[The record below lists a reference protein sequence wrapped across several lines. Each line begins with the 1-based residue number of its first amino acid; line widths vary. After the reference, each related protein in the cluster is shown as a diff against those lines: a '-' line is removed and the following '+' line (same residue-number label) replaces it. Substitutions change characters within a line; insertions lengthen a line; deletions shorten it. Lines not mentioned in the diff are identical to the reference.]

1 MYKLKKLVADSYIP
15 LALIIPTIKGS
26 IMTSTS
32 IYQKPVLSYVY
43 RLDNPTTGE
52 FYFGFRKA
60 NKVPASKDLGIYYFT
75 SSEYVEPRFHEF
87 NYTIIQEF
95 VDPFEAYDL
104 EQFLI
109 YQELKNPLMLN
120 RRCHY
125 GSKSRFT
132 TAGSKRG
139 PQSQEHKAKLSAAKK
154 GKPSSNRGK
163 PRSEETKAKQSAAR
177 KGKKQPNIS
186 AAKKGIPIRPR
197 SKESNDK
204 LSNSTKGVSKKPQ
217 TEEHKAKISAVK
229 KGIPQP
235 KFFSIIETKKT
246 YTKPCVSRLY
256 PEFKQ
261 YF

>member
-1 MYKLKKLVADSYIP
+1 
-15 LALIIPTIKGS
+15 
-26 IMTSTS
+26 MTSTS
-32 IYQKPVLSYVY
+32 IYQDLPLSYVY
-43 RLDNPTTGE
+43 RLDNLTTGE
-52 FYFGFRKA
+52 FYIGFRSA
-60 NKVPASKDLGIYYFT
+60 NKVPAGKDLGIEYFT
-75 SSEYVEPRFHEF
+75 SSKYVNPRFQEF
-87 NYTIIQEF
+87 DYTIIQEF
-95 VDPFEAYDL
+95 VNPLEAYDL

-109 YQELKNPLMLN
+109 YQELKNPLILN
-120 RRCHY
+120 ISCFY
-125 GSKSRFT
+125 GKEKRFT
-132 TAGSKRG
+132 NSGRPHSK
-139 PQSQEHKAKLSAAKK
+139 
-154 GKPSSNRGK
+154 
-163 PRSEETKAKQSAAR
+163 ETKAKISAAR

-197 SKESNDK
+197 SKESNVK

-217 TEEHKAKISAVK
+217 TEEHKAKLSAVK